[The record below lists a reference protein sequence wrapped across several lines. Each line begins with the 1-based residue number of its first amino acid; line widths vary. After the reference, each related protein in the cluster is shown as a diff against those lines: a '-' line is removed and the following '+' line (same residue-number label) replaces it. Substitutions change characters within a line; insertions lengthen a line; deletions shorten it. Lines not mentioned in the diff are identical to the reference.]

1 LLITLTTLAIGN
13 DDGCNGVAG
22 PVDPYLHEGTDA
34 VTLTL
39 LNDWI
44 LAEKALGLDFIQ
56 EGSDYYI
63 LGVDNNLDIIQ
74 AYDPATCAPEGNL
87 PMDPG
92 NGSCFG
98 AAWNNEL
105 SPSDAYLTND
115 WVSSSVYY
123 TANFGSSWTTYSN
136 PASASGRGMD
146 FDGTDYWQTDTNGG
160 SLWLFQPTVGAEE
173 IPVPEVPTPLSGVT
187 VYPAGS
193 DLGVVVAGYNATS
206 LYFYEWDGNTMDF
219 IGSAACPVA
228 SLASS
233 FGLAYAEVSD
243 TIFWS
248 YRDAS
253 SNYHITELA
262 FDTSALQQSTWGS
275 IKSTF

>member
-39 LNDWI
+39 LNDWV

-56 EGSDYYI
+56 EGSNHYI

-74 AYDPATCAPEGNL
+74 AYDPSTCAPVGNL
-87 PMDPG
+87 PLDPG

-98 AAWNNEL
+98 IAWNNEL
-105 SPSDAYLTND
+105 SPSDTYLTND
-115 WVSSSVYY
+115 WVSVSLYY
-123 TANFGSSWTTYSN
+123 TDNFGSSWTTYAN
-136 PASASGRGMD
+136 PASSSGRGMD
-146 FDGTDYWQTDTNGG
+146 FDGTDYWQTNTSGG
-160 SLWLFQPTVGAEE
+160 SLWRFQPTVGAEE
-173 IPVPEVPTPLSGVT
+173 ISVPEVSGTLSGVT
-187 VYPAGS
+187 VYPAGAN
-193 DLGVVVAGYNATS
+193 LGVVVAGYNDS
-206 LYFYEWDGNTMDF
+206 NLHFYEWDGSTMDY
-219 IGSAACPVA
+219 IGSAACPVS

-248 YRDAS
+248 YRDTS
-253 SNYHITELA
+253 GDYHITELA
-262 FDTSALQQSTWGS
+262 FDTSALEQSTWGS